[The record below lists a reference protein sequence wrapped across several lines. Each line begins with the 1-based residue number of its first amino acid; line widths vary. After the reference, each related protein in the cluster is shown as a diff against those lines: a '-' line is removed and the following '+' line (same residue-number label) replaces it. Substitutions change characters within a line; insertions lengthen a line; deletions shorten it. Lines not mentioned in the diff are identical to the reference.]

1 MHKDLLWTL
10 KQLHVS
16 LEQYGRSQMKD
27 LNISPAQWTMLH
39 YLLSK
44 KDQLVYAVDLHT
56 ALEISKST
64 VSSTLKAL
72 KKNGF
77 IALMENPDDDRKKQ
91 IALLDKAYRI
101 EETLET
107 SIKQRY
113 RQLCKG
119 IPEEHLVWL
128 ERDLAIMLSN
138 IQNEVEWEET
148 IW

>member
-1 MHKDLLWTL
+1 M
-10 KQLHVS
+10 
-16 LEQYGRSQMKD
+16 
-27 LNISPAQWTMLH
+27 
-39 YLLSK
+39 LSK

-56 ALEISKST
+56 ALGISKST

-91 IALLDKAYRI
+91 IVLLDKAYHI

-138 IQNEVEWEET
+138 IQNEMEWEET
-148 IW
+148 VW